1 MKVAETAVKTRSSSK
16 KKPTTTT
23 TTVKKGSLLIKKRS
37 NTETSDD
44 GKVES
49 IVATL
54 IDEIIETI
62 ELIEAGE
69 IVEEDN
75 NNEDEIE
82 ETDEE
87 NMVEATSTTAAAS
100 QSLNNQQQYLIDAC
114 LIGLKQLCHT
124 FIKSHVFA
132 NSTVEQQQ
140 QQESIDKSFVSLFYS
155 TSERVTSSIDD
166 DLTSGVYTVKMNPS
180 CLGYLQSFQ
189 IMNKLLIKILFF
201 PRESA
206 AKANACCSAAS
217 VPSDGSSGK
226 DAENGDADA
235 EFKLR
240 LIVEFEDW
248 IKDLFVISC
257 SSFIPSSINS
267 NSIQILF

>member
-1 MKVAETAVKTRSSSK
+1 MKVAETTAKTRSSSK
-16 KKPTTTT
+16 KKTTTAT
-23 TTVKKGSLLIKKRS
+23 TTVKKGSILIKKRS

-49 IVATL
+49 IVALL

-75 NNEDEIE
+75 NDDEIE

-132 NSTVEQQQ
+132 NSTTE

-155 TSERVTSSIDD
+155 TSSERVTSSIDD

-217 VPSDGSSGK
+217 ASSDGSSGK
-226 DAENGDADA
+226 DAENGDTDAD
-235 EFKLR
+235 FKLR
-240 LIVEFEDW
+240 LIAEFEDW

-267 NSIQILF
+267 NSI

>member
-1 MKVAETAVKTRSSSK
+1 MKVAETTVKTRSSSK
-16 KKPTTTT
+16 KKTTTT

-69 IVEEDN
+69 IVEED

-140 QQESIDKSFVSLFYS
+140 QESIDKSFVSLFYS

-166 DLTSGVYTVKMNPS
+166 DLTSGVNTVKMNPS

-206 AKANACCSAAS
+206 AKANTCCSAAT
-217 VPSDGSSGK
+217 DGSSIK

-235 EFKLR
+235 DFKLR
-240 LIVEFEDW
+240 LIAEFEDW

-267 NSIQILF
+267 NLILRF